1 MNVETMGRFFKKHG
15 ATILSILAGLGVVA
29 TGVSAYVDGK
39 NAGTENS
46 SEQDEQDI
54 EQKRT
59 NPVSIKTISLGT
71 ATIGCIAASRYIGY
85 RTEQKY
91 LAALGVLSAWIG
103 TKQGRQGGELDTA
116 KDIRIR
122 EAEIEDTGHGDIIFT
137 EEFTGRRF
145 KTSMNCYEY
154 AVRKLQED
162 FSITGYVS
170 LNVFYGLLDIEET
183 EAGEVLGWTID
194 QMISDPEYEP
204 GDDFSYEDALTRLAI
219 YTHKIDD
226 NNYIIRYVILP
237 IGSILPIGT
246 VADMAGIGPCNY

>member
-46 SEQDEQDI
+46 SEQDEQDV

-103 TKQGRQGGELDTA
+103 TKQGRQGGELGTT

-145 KTSMNCYEY
+145 KTSMNCYNY
-154 AVRKLQED
+154 AVRKLQEN
-162 FSITGYVS
+162 FTGTGYVS
-170 LNVFYGLLDIEET
+170 LNCFYGLLDIEQT
-183 EAGEVLGWTID
+183 EAGEVLCWTID
-194 QMISDPEYEP
+194 QMILDPDYRT
-204 GDDFSYEDALTRLAI
+204 GDEFYYDDALTELAI

-226 NNYIIRYVILP
+226 NNYIIRYVVLP
-237 IGSILPIGT
+237 IGSI
-246 VADMAGIGPCNY
+246 AGIGPCNY